1 MIFNSITFAVFLP
14 VVFTIYWS
22 LANRKLVYQN
32 ILLLVASYVFYGF
45 WDARFLVLIFVSSLS
60 DYLIGLQL
68 AKAEKEEKR
77 KRWLGLSLLI
87 NLGVLFSF
95 KYFNFF
101 LDSFSILV
109 ETFGF
114 QANKSTLQIILPVGI
129 SFYTFQTLS
138 YTIDIYKNKIKPTR
152 NFIDFFTFVSFF
164 PQLVAGPIERASH
177 LLPQFQ
183 EKRYFTYENANA
195 GLRLILWGL
204 FKKVVVAD
212 RLAYSVSL
220 VYDSPQDFS
229 GFAVILATAFFAIQI
244 YCDFSGYSDIAI
256 GTARL
261 FGFDLM
267 TNFKTPYL
275 STSIRDFWQRW
286 HISLSTWFRDYV
298 YIPLGGNRVS
308 TGRWWLNV
316 MTTFTVSGL
325 WHGANWTFVIWG
337 GIHGL
342 FYAIEKQFEAIKLP
356 KFLSGILVFTI
367 VCIAWI
373 FFRAD
378 TLNDA
383 ILLIQNATNFT
394 QVFDFQALFIN
405 KNYGI
410 YTIIAIGIL
419 IIFDILNQQNEINDW
434 LIQQPKIIRWAIYYF
449 LLFAIVFFGEFT
461 NAPEFIYFRF

>member
-14 VVFTIYWS
+14 VVFAIYWS
-22 LANRKLVYQN
+22 LVNRKLVYQN

-152 NFIDFFTFVSFF
+152 NFIDFFAFVSFF

-204 FKKVVVAD
+204 FKKVVIAD

-229 GFAVILATAFFAIQI
+229 GFAVILATVFFAIQI

-286 HISLSTWFRDYV
+286 HTSLSTWFRDYV

-342 FYAIEKQFEAIKLP
+342 FYAIEKQFEVIKLP

-383 ILLIQNATNFT
+383 ILLIQNAINFT
-394 QVFDFQALFIN
+394 QAFDFQALFIN

>member
-14 VVFTIYWS
+14 IVFAIYWGLS
-22 LANRKLVYQN
+22 NRKLVYQN

-45 WDARFLVLIFVSSLS
+45 WDARFLVLIFASSLA

-68 AKAEKEEKR
+68 AKAEKKEKR
-77 KRWLGLSLLI
+77 KKWLGLSLLI

-101 LDSFSILV
+101 LDSFAMLV

-114 QANKSTLQIILPVGI
+114 QANKSTLKIILPVGI

-138 YTIDIYKNKIKPTR
+138 YTIDIYKEKIKPTR
-152 NFIDFFTFVSFF
+152 SFIDFFAFVSFF

-177 LLPQFQ
+177 LLPQF
-183 EKRYFTYENANA
+183 EKKRYFTYENGNA
-195 GLRLILWGL
+195 GLRLILFGL
-204 FKKVVVAD
+204 FKKVVIAD

-229 GFAVILATAFFAIQI
+229 GFAVILATVFFAIQI

-286 HISLSTWFRDYV
+286 HISLSTWFRDC
-298 YIPLGGNRVS
+298 GM
-308 TGRWWLNV
+308 GRI
-316 MTTFTVSGL
+316 GL
-325 WHGANWTFVIWG
+325 
-337 GIHGL
+337 L
-342 FYAIEKQFEAIKLP
+342 
-356 KFLSGILVFTI
+356 
-367 VCIAWI
+367 
-373 FFRAD
+373 
-378 TLNDA
+378 
-383 ILLIQNATNFT
+383 
-394 QVFDFQALFIN
+394 
-405 KNYGI
+405 
-410 YTIIAIGIL
+410 
-419 IIFDILNQQNEINDW
+419 
-434 LIQQPKIIRWAIYYF
+434 
-449 LLFAIVFFGEFT
+449 
-461 NAPEFIYFRF
+461 

>member
-1 MIFNSITFAVFLP
+1 MS
-14 VVFTIYWS
+14 
-22 LANRKLVYQN
+22 NRKLVYQN
-32 ILLLVASYVFYGF
+32 VLLLAASYVFYGF
-45 WDARFLVLIFVSSLS
+45 WDTRFLILIFISSLS

-68 AKAEKEEKR
+68 SKAEKDTLR
-77 KRWLGLSLLI
+77 KRWLALSLFI
-87 NLGVLFSF
+87 NLGILFSF

-101 LDSFSILV
+101 IDSFINLSQS
-109 ETFGF
+109 FDF
-114 QANKSTLQIILPVGI
+114 QANINTLKIILPVGI

-138 YTIDIYKNKIKPTR
+138 YTIDIYKQKIKPTR
-152 NFIDFFTFVSFF
+152 NVIDFFTFVSFF
-164 PQLVAGPIERASH
+164 PQLVAGPIERAAQ

-183 EKRYFTYENANA
+183 IKRHFNYEYAVS
-195 GLRLILWGL
+195 GIRLILFGL

-212 RLAYSVSL
+212 RLAYSVNL
-220 VYDSPQDFS
+220 VYDSPQEFS
-229 GFAVILATAFFAIQI
+229 GLAIITATIFFAIQI

-267 TNFKTPYL
+267 TNFKTPYF

-308 TGRWWLNV
+308 KGRWWLNV

-342 FYAIEKQFEAIKLP
+342 FYAIEKQFEQVRLP
-356 KFLSGILVFTI
+356 KIISGILVFII

-378 TLNDA
+378 NLNDA
-383 ILLIQNATNFT
+383 ILLIQNATHWSG
-394 QVFDFQALFIN
+394 DFNLLTLFVN
-405 KNYGI
+405 ENYGVFSL
-410 YTIIAIGIL
+410 IAIGVL
-419 IIFDILNQQNEINDW
+419 IIFDIFNCQNEINYW
-434 LIQQPKIIRWAIYYF
+434 LQKQPKVVRWLVYYF
-449 LLFAIVFFGEFT
+449 LLFAIIYFGEFQ
-461 NAPEFIYFRF
+461 NAPEFIYFQF